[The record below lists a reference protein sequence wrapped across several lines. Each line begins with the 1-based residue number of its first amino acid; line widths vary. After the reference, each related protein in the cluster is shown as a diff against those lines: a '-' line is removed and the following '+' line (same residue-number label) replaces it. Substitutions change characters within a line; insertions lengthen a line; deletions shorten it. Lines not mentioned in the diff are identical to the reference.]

1 MSRSDFY
8 ASAFGAGYSAYM
20 ERPWLA
26 RRISRLVWGGDL
38 DPYYASMAAIGE
50 MGEGATIIDCPCG
63 AGPALRL
70 APPKPGV
77 RYVGVDLSPAML
89 SRARA
94 RAHEQ
99 GLTDVDFLRAE
110 AADIPLPPES
120 ADLFLTFWGLHCFPD
135 PSAAV
140 AEAARLL
147 VPGGR
152 LVGCTFVRGSDWLRQ
167 RLLIRPGFGDF
178 GNIPTASDVQSHVNA
193 AGLTIDSIQQRGPML
208 YFTAH
213 R

>member
-1 MSRSDFY
+1 MARGDFY
-8 ASAFGAGYSAYM
+8 ASAFGAFYSAYM

-26 RRISRLVWGGDL
+26 RRLSRVVWGGDL

-50 MGEGATIIDCPCG
+50 VREGATMVDCPCG

-70 APPKPGV
+70 SPPPRDV
-77 RYVGVDLSPAML
+77 RYVAVDLSPSML
-89 SRARA
+89 SRARRRA
-94 RAHEQ
+94 RDQ
-99 GLTDVDFLRAE
+99 GLADVEFIRAE
-110 AADIPLPPES
+110 AAEIPLPS
-120 ADLFLTFWGLHCFPD
+120 ASVDLFLSFWGLHCFPD
-135 PSAAV
+135 PEAAI

-152 LVGCTFVRGSDWLRQ
+152 LVGCTFVRGTDGLRQ
-167 RLLIRPGFGDF
+167 RLLIRPGLGDF
-178 GNIPTASDVQSHVNA
+178 GAVATASEIESHLNSA
-193 AGLTIDSIQQRGPML
+193 NLTIDSTQRSGPML

>member
-1 MSRSDFY
+1 MTRGDFY
-8 ASAFGAGYSAYM
+8 ASAFGAFYSAYM

-50 MGEGATIIDCPCG
+50 VPEGGVIVDCPCG

-70 APPKPGV
+70 APPRPGV
-77 RYVGVDLSPAML
+77 RYVAVDLSPSML
-89 SRARA
+89 SRARS
-94 RAHEQ
+94 RALDG
-99 GLTDVDFLRAE
+99 GLADVELIRAQ
-110 AADIPLPPES
+110 AADVPLPSMS
-120 ADLFLTFWGLHCFPD
+120 ADLFLSFWGLHCFPD
-135 PSAAV
+135 PAAAI

-147 VPGGR
+147 ALGGR
-152 LVGCTFVRGSDWLRQ
+152 LVGCAFVRGADTFRQ
-167 RLLIRPGFGDF
+167 RMLIRPGLGDF
-178 GNIPTASDVQSHVNA
+178 GQVPTAAEVSAHLA
-193 AGLTIDSIQQRGPML
+193 RAGLEIDSTERRGPML